1 MVLPWSYWE
10 LHSPSWVDD
19 EDADSLSD
27 GERGSIE
34 EVNDHVPSFSVIRE
48 TVAPRAN
55 ISDRI

>member
-1 MVLPWSYWE
+1 
-10 LHSPSWVDD
+10 VDD

-48 TVAPRAN
+48 TVAPCAN